1 MSTKYDANEV
11 ELIYLDNDG
20 EKHSQPI
27 SDLTEAGAM
36 INPDTGEEYALDSVC
51 IIETSSIHESENVAI
66 VYVDENGNEHVQG
79 VTDAVFTGTLTSPNT
94 DEEMIIDH
102 VLIQN

>member
-20 EKHSQPI
+20 EKHAQPI
-27 SDLTEAGAM
+27 SDLTEAGTM
-36 INPDTGEEYALDSVC
+36 IDPDTGEEYALDSVR
-51 IIETSSIHESENVAI
+51 ILETVHESENVAI

-79 VTDAVFTGTLTSPNT
+79 VNDAIFTGTLTSPDT
-94 DEEMIIDH
+94 DEEMIINH
-102 VLIQN
+102 VLVQN